1 MGREWLSVQEFNQM
15 GGRAGRPD
23 FHDLGRVVILAEPG
37 GSYSR
42 ESNFTEEEVA
52 MRLLKGVMEEV
63 APEHDEEGS
72 SEEYVA
78 NAVVC
83 NGNEAE
89 LERITTMMV
98 GTMEP
103 VLPELVANRLVKR
116 TEKGTIE
123 LTPLA
128 RVMAEHF
135 IGINRL
141 LRVVKLSE
149 KMDDPL
155 EIIAELNCVEAEDAG
170 QKTNRQEGRS
180 RDRKPAQPP
189 RHNPAVHRGRKG
201 SGRH

>member
-1 MGREWLSVQEFNQM
+1 
-15 GGRAGRPD
+15 
-23 FHDLGRVVILAEPG
+23 
-37 GSYSR
+37 
-42 ESNFTEEEVA
+42 
-52 MRLLKGVMEEV
+52 GVMEEV

-83 NGNEAE
+83 NGNEQD

-116 TEKGTIE
+116 SGNGIIE

-149 KMDDPL
+149 KMDNPL

-170 QKTNRQEGRS
+170 QKTNRQESRS

-189 RHNPAVHRGRKG
+189 RHNPAVQRGRKG